1 MTSRDVSGDATFRD
15 YLSLF
20 ALAMIWSSSFM
31 AIKVAVETVPPVT
44 MTAARMII
52 GAGLLLGVLLIKKER
67 LPAVRSFWGPCFV
80 LGLVGNGLPFTL
92 IAWGEVRVDSGLAA
106 ILMAVMPL
114 ATVLLAHFF
123 SAGERL
129 TTQRAVGIAIGFS
142 GVIILVGPEAV
153 KGLGGDVWHQ
163 LSVSGGAICYAI
175 AAVYTRR
182 LPPAP
187 LLPRAVGVTI
197 CAALQM
203 VPLALIADWPWQA
216 VPTGWSLVSVV
227 YLGLVPTAIA
237 TLIYFD
243 LIAARGAGFFAFI
256 NYLIP
261 VMGVIWGMAVLG
273 EELHPA
279 GMAALAT
286 ILMGL
291 FVANWRRRG
300 PKAGGEDRA

>member
-1 MTSRDVSGDATFRD
+1 
-15 YLSLF
+15 
-20 ALAMIWSSSFM
+20 M
-31 AIKVAVETVPPVT
+31 AIKVAVGTVPPVT

-52 GAGLLLGVLLIKKER
+52 GAGLLLGVLLVKKER
-67 LPAVRSFWGPCFV
+67 LPVIWSFWGPCFV

-114 ATVLLAHFF
+114 DTVLLAHFF

-129 TTQRAVGIAIGFS
+129 TTPRAVGIAIGFS
-142 GVIILVGPEAV
+142 GVVILVGPEAV

-182 LPPAP
+182 LPSAP

-203 VPLALIADWPWQA
+203 VPLALIADWPLQA
-216 VPTGWSLVSVV
+216 VPIGWSLVSVI

-237 TLIYFD
+237 TLIYFN

-261 VMGVIWGMAVLG
+261 VMGVLWGMAVLG
-273 EELHPA
+273 EVLHPA

-286 ILMGL
+286 ILLGL

-300 PKAGGEDRA
+300 PEGGGEDGA

>member
-1 MTSRDVSGDATFRD
+1 M
-15 YLSLF
+15 
-20 ALAMIWSSSFM
+20 
-31 AIKVAVETVPPVT
+31 
-44 MTAARMII
+44 
-52 GAGLLLGVLLIKKER
+52 
-67 LPAVRSFWGPCFV
+67 
-80 LGLVGNGLPFTL
+80 
-92 IAWGEVRVDSGLAA
+92 
-106 ILMAVMPL
+106 
-114 ATVLLAHFF
+114 
-123 SAGERL
+123 
-129 TTQRAVGIAIGFS
+129 
-142 GVIILVGPEAV
+142 

>member
-1 MTSRDVSGDATFRD
+1 
-15 YLSLF
+15 
-20 ALAMIWSSSFM
+20 M

-52 GAGLLLGVLLIKKER
+52 GAGLLLGVLLVKKER
-67 LPAVRSFWGPCFV
+67 LPVIWSFWVPCFV

-129 TTQRAVGIAIGFS
+129 TTPRAVGIAIGFS
-142 GVIILVGPEAV
+142 GVVILVGPEAV

-203 VPLALIADWPWQA
+203 VPLALIADWPLQA
-216 VPTGWSLVSVV
+216 VPIGWSLVSVI
-227 YLGLVPTAIA
+227 YLGLVSTAIA
-237 TLIYFD
+237 TLIYFN
-243 LIAARGAGFFAFI
+243 LIAARGSGFFAFI

-261 VMGVIWGMAVLG
+261 VMGVLWGMAVLG
-273 EELHPA
+273 EVLHPA

-286 ILMGL
+286 ILLGL

-300 PKAGGEDRA
+300 PEGGGEDGA